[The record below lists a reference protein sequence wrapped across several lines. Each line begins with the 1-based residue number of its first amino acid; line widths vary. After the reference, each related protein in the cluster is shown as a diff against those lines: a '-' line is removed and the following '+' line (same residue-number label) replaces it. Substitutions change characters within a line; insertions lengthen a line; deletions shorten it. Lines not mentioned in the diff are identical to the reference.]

1 MSGSGQVRSGQV
13 RSGQVM
19 TAPKK
24 KTPAKKNVQ
33 GITPEP
39 LFPII
44 GIGASAGG
52 LEAFELF
59 FKTIPADSGMAFML
73 VPHLDPGH
81 ASMLSEIL
89 QRNTT
94 MPVHEALDQALIQAN
109 HVYIIPPNKDMA
121 IFHGTIHLSVPEQAR
136 GLRLPIDS
144 FFRSLAEDQGE
155 RAICVILSG
164 SGSDGTLGLR
174 AVHGAGGVSFV
185 QEPATAKYDG
195 MPASAVKSGL
205 ATYVLPVEKI
215 TEELVTYVKTIVQTG
230 VPPVLPVPAVTSAMT
245 RILMLL
251 RSRTGNDF
259 SQYKKSTITRR
270 IERRMVVHTLKD
282 MDSYARYLREN
293 PAEVQVLFK
302 ELLINV
308 TSFFRDTEAFAA
320 LKREVL
326 TLMFDDKPENYIFRV
341 WVPGCASG
349 EEAYSLAILFREYM
363 DEINQDF
370 KFQIYATDIDDDAI
384 ATARAGMYP
393 ENIAIDVS
401 SGRLRRFFAKEESGY
416 RIKKEIREMVIFA
429 IQNVISDPPF
439 TKMDLISC
447 RNLLIYLEA
456 GPQNHII
463 PAFHYALRPG
473 GVLFLSPSEGIGN
486 FVDLFAPL
494 DKKWRIFT
502 TKPSSVSGRTLVAQR
517 FAWTGDRPE
526 REPGEV
532 PATINKTNFAELTK
546 RVLLQSYAPP
556 SVITDEKGNI
566 VYVHGDTGKYLQPAP
581 GLISTN
587 VIDMAREG
595 LQLDLRTAIMT
606 AALQKKPVVAKD
618 LPVRTNGGIHGVDL
632 AVRPLADTEA
642 TGELLLIS
650 FQDAGQHPQEKSTRA
665 KRPAAKGATKRFEDM
680 EQELAF
686 TKENL
691 QATIEEMQAANE
703 ELKSTNEELQ
713 STNEELQSTNE
724 ELETSKEEMQSV
736 NEEIV
741 TVNSELQ
748 AKIEQLTDIQN
759 DMKNLLENVNLGTIF
774 LDDRLAI
781 KRFTREATKVYR
793 LAPSDM
799 GRPLADIR
807 STIPDEDLVADAQGV
822 LDTLIPLEKP
832 VRTTGNE
839 WYNVR
844 IMPYRTYENVI
855 DGVVLTFSD
864 ITVLKTVETEARV
877 SRDYAQSIVDTV
889 REPLLVLNGRFEVV
903 SASRAFYQKFQVTP
917 EETQGHVLYEL
928 GNNQWDI
935 PRLHELLENVLPKK
949 TSFENFEVGHNFP
962 VIGQKKMLLNARRIP
977 GEAGSTQMILLAIE
991 DITAPGTPGTT
1002 RKPGRKGE

>member
-1 MSGSGQVRSGQV
+1 MKKTKTAVANGTGSGIPGPAVP
-13 RSGQVM
+13 M
-19 TAPKK
+19 TRNP
-24 KTPAKKNVQ
+24 PDVN
-33 GITPEP
+33 
-39 LFPII
+39 FPII

-59 FKTIPADSGMAFML
+59 FKTISTDSGMAFVL

-94 MPVHEALDQALIQAN
+94 MPVHEAQDQTPIQAN
-109 HVYIIPPNKDMA
+109 HVYIIPPNRDMA
-121 IFHGTIHLSVPEQAR
+121 LFHSTLHLSVPEQAR

-195 MPASAVKSGL
+195 MPSSAVQSGL

-215 TEELVTYVKTIVQTG
+215 PEQLVAYVKTIADTG
-230 VPPVLPVPAVTSAMT
+230 VPPALPVPAVTSAMT
-245 RILMLL
+245 RIMMLL
-251 RSRTGNDF
+251 RSKTGNDF
-259 SQYKKSTITRR
+259 SQYKKSTISRR
-270 IERRMVVHTLKD
+270 IERRMVVHTLAD
-282 MDSYARYLREN
+282 TDAYARYLHEN

-320 LKREVL
+320 LTKEALPRIFEG
-326 TLMFDDKPENYIFRV
+326 KPENYIFRV

-349 EEAYSLAILFREYM
+349 EEAYSIAMLFSEYM
-363 DEINQDF
+363 NEIKQEF
-370 KFQIYATDIDDDAI
+370 KIQIYATDIDDDAI
-384 ATARAGMYP
+384 ATARSGMFP
-393 ENIAIDVS
+393 ANIAIDVS
-401 SGRLRRFFAKEESGY
+401 PERLRRFFTKGENGF
-416 RIKKEIREMVIFA
+416 RIKKEIREMVVFA
-429 IQNVISDPPF
+429 IQNVITDPPF

-447 RNLLIYLEA
+447 RNVLIYLETEL
-456 GPQNHII
+456 QNRVI

-486 FVDLFAPL
+486 FTDLFATL
-494 DKKWRIFT
+494 DKKWKMYT
-502 TKPSSVSGRTLVAQR
+502 SKPSSASARTLVAQR
-517 FAWTGDRPE
+517 YAWTGDKAE
-526 REPGEV
+526 RLPGELV
-532 PATINKTNFAELTK
+532 GTRDKTNFAELTK

-556 SVITDEKGNI
+556 SIITDDKGNI

-581 GLISTN
+581 GQATLN

-595 LQLDLRTAIMT
+595 LQLDLRSAVL
-606 AALQKKPVVAKD
+606 AATMQKKPIVVKNV
-618 LPVRTNGGIHGVDL
+618 PVRTNGGIHGVDL
-632 AVRPLADTEA
+632 TVRPLADPEA
-642 TGELLLIS
+642 TRELLLVS
-650 FQDAGQHPQEKSTRA
+650 FQDTELHPPDKSIPK
-665 KRPAAKGATKRFEDM
+665 KRVTPKGVSKRVEEL
-680 EQELAF
+680 EQDLAY

-724 ELETSKEEMQSV
+724 ELETSKEELQSV

-759 DMKNLLENVNLGTIF
+759 DMKNLLENVNIGTIF
-774 LDDRLAI
+774 LDDKLAI
-781 KRFTREATKVYR
+781 KRFTRDAVKVYR
-793 LAPSDM
+793 LAASDT

-807 STIPDEDLVADAQGV
+807 SNIPDDDLIPDAQGV
-822 LDTLIPLEKP
+822 VDTLIPRDKL
-832 VRTTGNE
+832 VRTAGNE
-839 WYNVR
+839 WFQVR
-844 IMPYRTYENVI
+844 IIPYRTYENLI
-855 DGVVLTFSD
+855 DGVVMTFSD
-864 ITVLKTVETEARV
+864 ITVLKAIEAEAKVARN
-877 SRDYAQSIVDTV
+877 YAQSIVDTV
-889 REPLLVLNGRFEVV
+889 REPLLVLNGTFEVV
-903 SASRAFYQKFQVTP
+903 SASRAFYQTFGVTP
-917 EETQGHVLYEL
+917 EETIGKVLYEL

-935 PRLHELLENVLPKK
+935 PRLHELLETVLPGK
-949 TSFENFEVGHNFP
+949 TSFENFEVEHDFP
-962 VIGQKKMLLNARRIP
+962 GIGPRKMVLNARRIP
-977 GEAGSTQMILLAIE
+977 GVAGATQLILLAIE
-991 DITAPGTPGTT
+991 DITPSVTSKSMNPPGN
-1002 RKPGRKGE
+1002 RYR